1 MMPNAALTILCLAL
15 IGATVATPLAPV
27 AKINADN
34 GVLNMLAEANAL
46 GGSADPEITTEC
58 FNYYMPILNQLST
71 NFSVQYEQCVSVAT
85 KATANLTAS
94 AAQSR
99 LSLVNET
106 DAICNSF
113 TACNSDNDT
122 LDFFNC
128 YASASSADILEVY
141 TLSDSASNAAI
152 ALKGGLEQIKNVEN
166 SCTNNAQTIIFCRL
180 LRLIRNYMLALLM
193 VCPVPAQVPLP
204 LAPCRQLVLLLLQ
217 VLLLLLQRK
226 FSNRL
231 VVSTVK
237 CIYTDQFLFELKLKI
252 LATAKIFFE
261 VSNEIKLEKFMICQL
276 HIHINIYK
284 L

>member
-1 MMPNAALTILCLAL
+1 MMPNTSLTILCLAL

-128 YASASSADILEVY
+128 YATASSADILEVY

-166 SCTNNAQTIIFCRL
+166 SCTNNAQN
-180 LRLIRNYMLALLM
+180 NYILQTSETYKKLYACF
-193 VCPVPAQVPLP
+193 VDGLP
-204 LAPCRQLVLLLLQ
+204 SSSTGATP
-217 VLLLLLQRK
+217 
-226 FSNRL
+226 SST
-231 VVSTVK
+231 VSTVS
-237 CIYTDQFLFELKLKI
+237 TAATTSSAAP
-252 LATAKIFFE
+252 ATA
-261 VSNEIKLEKFMICQL
+261 
-276 HIHINIYK
+276 
-284 L
+284 